1 MKLFS
6 NSLSFAKSVLGLAAV
21 AAILA
26 GCDTT
31 KHPEDPN
38 VAFPLKVSTETK
50 SMTVDLT
57 KSSVGLPAFVDD
69 YLRRGKGAFLV
80 NLTSGG
86 EGSASAAERSRQV
99 TDILANAGLRATE
112 VIVRHQPGAPDN
124 AMAQLSYAANTVEL
138 PECGD
143 YSAPSSYN
151 PSNKR
156 HPDFGCTT
164 RRNLG
169 LMVSN
174 PGDLA
179 TARTMSDRPAPHSLM
194 IVNIYGN
201 VAGGPSG
208 ARGIGGDGLRTPAAG
223 GVQAGT
229 TTAAPAAGG
238 R

>member
-6 NSLSFAKSVLGLAAV
+6 NPLSTTKSVLGLICIAAV
-21 AAILA
+21 LT

-38 VAFPLKVSTETK
+38 VAFPLKVSTEMK

-57 KSSVGLPAFVDD
+57 KSSAGLPAFVDD

-86 EGSASAAERSRQV
+86 EGSASAAQRSNQV
-99 TDILANAGLRATE
+99 TDLLAGAGLRATE
-112 VIVRHQPGAPDN
+112 VIIRHQSGAPGN

-138 PECGD
+138 PECGEF
-143 YSAPSSYN
+143 SASSSYN

-156 HPDFGCTT
+156 HPDFGCAT

-169 LMVSN
+169 RMVSN

-223 GVQAGT
+223 GAQAGT

-238 R
+238 Q